1 MVGPTH
7 VLYACGQQSVFF
19 PSSFHPSTHL
29 VEVEHQI
36 KFTHIAEELIQ
47 HFDEEVDS
55 FEVRQLVV
63 IGVHTDAEEQPRVST
78 VDNLGA
84 SAEFD
89 EIRLVFLISWCDE
102 TMDLSGR

>member
-1 MVGPTH
+1 MRAAVH
-7 VLYACGQQSVFF
+7 LSFS
-19 PSSFHPSTHL
+19 SSFQLSTHL

-47 HFDEEVDS
+47 HFDEEVNS

-63 IGVHTDAEEQPRVST
+63 IGVHTDAEEQSRVST

-84 SAEFD
+84 SAELH
-89 EIRLVFLISWCDE
+89 EIRLVFLISRCDK
-102 TMDLSGR
+102 TMDLGGR